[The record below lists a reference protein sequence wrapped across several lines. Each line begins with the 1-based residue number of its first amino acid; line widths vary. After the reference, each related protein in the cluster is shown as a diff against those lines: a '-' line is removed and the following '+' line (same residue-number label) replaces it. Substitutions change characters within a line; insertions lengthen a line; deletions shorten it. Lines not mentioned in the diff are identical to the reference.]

1 VPLMSRS
8 ILIIGATSTICR
20 HIALELV
27 RPNDK
32 VCLAARDTS
41 ELSRIAADLRI
52 RNNPDLLL
60 VRKFDTNDFDTHQS
74 MVGEVSTLLGGLD
87 VVLVGTGALGDQIAA
102 RSSIP
107 AITNIINSNFVG
119 IATVLAPIAELM
131 ERAGQGKIA
140 VLTSVAGDRGRQS
153 NYVYGSAKSGMSAYL
168 GGLRNRLFRHG
179 VTVTTVKLGFVDT
192 KMIAGM
198 SNAFLRA
205 SPEAVAKKIV
215 ERLEAGAAITYIPW
229 FWRYI
234 LLIIIHIPEV
244 IFKRLKL

>member
-1 VPLMSRS
+1 
-8 ILIIGATSTICR
+8 
-20 HIALELV
+20 
-27 RPNDK
+27 
-32 VCLAARDTS
+32 
-41 ELSRIAADLRI
+41 
-52 RNNPDLLL
+52 
-60 VRKFDTNDFDTHQS
+60 
-74 MVGEVSTLLGGLD
+74 
-87 VVLVGTGALGDQIAA
+87 
-102 RSSIP
+102 
-107 AITNIINSNFVG
+107 
-119 IATVLAPIAELM
+119 
-131 ERAGQGKIA
+131 
-140 VLTSVAGDRGRQS
+140 
-153 NYVYGSAKSGMSAYL
+153 MSAYL

-234 LLIIIHIPEV
+234 LLIIIHIPEM